1 MVLNRH
7 LSILTALSTMIQR
20 KMRIPLPFKFVI
32 LVLTM
37 LWAAPVLAKSVEIET
52 KHRGIRLV
60 GVSLPLTERQDVEIM
75 ALAPAMAKI
84 KKAIEEAI
92 LDGDIANE
100 YDAAYEFMLKIKL
113 T

>member
-7 LSILTALSTMIQR
+7 LSILTALGTMKQH

-32 LVLTM
+32 LVLTI

-52 KHRGIRLV
+52 KYRGIRLV
-60 GVSLPLTERQDVEIM
+60 SVSLPLTERQDVEIM

-84 KKAIEEAI
+84 KKAIERI
-92 LDGDIANE
+92 YIGSKFTFHDSYN
-100 YDAAYEFMLKIKL
+100 FFVFRMLS
-113 T
+113 